1 MTNLFYRLATNP
13 YHAKKVREEI
23 SSLTSIYDS
32 QGLKGLTHMNGVIN
46 EVLRLHPSV
55 PTGGYRET
63 PPEGMHIAGTYIP
76 GKTVLVAP
84 RYTIG
89 RRKYSFCPCPFG
101 GRDPL

>member
-55 PTGGYRET
+55 IAKPHLKGCTSQGPISRAKRYLLLLVT
-63 PPEGMHIAGTYIP
+63 P
-76 GKTVLVAP
+76 
-84 RYTIG
+84 
-89 RRKYSFCPCPFG
+89 
-101 GRDPL
+101 